1 MIANNRIVAGDIDK
15 VQALA
20 ILVKKKLADLT
31 FLLGI
36 LHFIYNDHPFFAK
49 DYIYVRPQR
58 PLLSVNMPAVNNDDG
73 FFNDLP
79 IQSEKKRG
87 CKKLRMTKQ
96 EKKEWEIIQLE
107 AR

>member
-49 DYIYVRPQR
+49 DYI
-58 PLLSVNMPAVNNDDG
+58 
-73 FFNDLP
+73 
-79 IQSEKKRG
+79 
-87 CKKLRMTKQ
+87 C
-96 EKKEWEIIQLE
+96 E
-107 AR
+107 ASATATFGEYACRQ